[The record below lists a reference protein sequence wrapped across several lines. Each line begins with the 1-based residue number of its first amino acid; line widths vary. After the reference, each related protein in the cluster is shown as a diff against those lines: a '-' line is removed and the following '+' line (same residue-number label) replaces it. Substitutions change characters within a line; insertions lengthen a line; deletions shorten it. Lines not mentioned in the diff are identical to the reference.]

1 MKKTNG
7 LKYNCKNSYRNCY
20 LAQRGGA
27 WGMYLFDDVDDQII
41 DNGNM
46 YLFKG
51 QRLDMMTP
59 ESFQNLKFHMSM
71 KMKNGELRLEVAE

>member
-1 MKKTNG
+1 
-7 LKYNCKNSYRNCY
+7 
-20 LAQRGGA
+20 
-27 WGMYLFDDVDDQII
+27 MYLFDDVDDQII
-41 DNGNM
+41 DNGSM